1 MSATPQNSPKTAIL
15 SGASICVS
23 GHALSMDGSKTETMP
38 NLVGVTSNAAG
49 AINAPVGIVTMGR
62 LIAVMKAILG
72 ALPMKKTEKGL
83 SLQDVVMTANF
94 NGASV
99 KPRASKAGMI
109 DSIVEAVSPRTELK
123 IWPRSLDWATFKE
136 WAAEGVFGKIPGQV
150 VKVIDLNDQSIEKEE
165 QAGALAAFIKN
176 GGIVDPDSYDEVV
189 GISADLQIKNTRTN
203 KIIEEDYVTSS
214 HKAGRRNP
222 ISRNVTGS
230 TRRLVCG
237 KNLGHYVYG
246 LDAVCFMGKTS
257 VPSALPRGVGFG
269 CCEQCGGEMYPQPRD
284 TVRKQNLRLYL
295 PSMAD
300 GEPLRKD
307 RYKVQILGRSGAAL
321 RYTAA
326 GHTHYNGGRLERILF
341 NVYHPEYGSLTV
353 IGWAFIA
360 GSIRGTVDPL
370 AYDEKMTRA
379 ILNTLRHGRK
389 EAEGATKVHLNAL
402 ARLMAED

>member
-1 MSATPQNSPKTAIL
+1 
-15 SGASICVS
+15 
-23 GHALSMDGSKTETMP
+23 MDGHKTETMP
-38 NLVGVTSNAAG
+38 NLVGVTTNAAG
-49 AINAPVGIVTMGR
+49 AINAPVGIVTLGR
-62 LIAVMKAILG
+62 LVAVMKAILG
-72 ALPMKKTEKGL
+72 GLPFKKKEGSL

-94 NGASV
+94 NGVSV
-99 KPRASKAGMI
+99 KPRNSKAGTI

-123 IWPRSLDWATFKE
+123 MWPRSLDWTTFKE
-136 WAAEGVFGKIPGQV
+136 WAKDGVFGKIPGQV
-150 VKVIDLNDQSIEKEE
+150 IKVVDLNDQSIEQEE
-165 QAGALAAFIKN
+165 KAGALAAFIKN
-176 GGIVDPDSYDEVV
+176 GGIVDPDSYEEVV
-189 GISADLQIKNTRTN
+189 GISADLQVINTRRN
-203 KIIEEDYVTSS
+203 AVIVEDYVTSS

-222 ISRNVTGS
+222 ISRNVDGS

-237 KNLGHYVYG
+237 QNLGHYAYG

-269 CCEQCGGEMYPQPRD
+269 CCPTCKGEMFPQPRD
-284 TVRKQNLRLYL
+284 TVRKQNLRMML
-295 PSMAD
+295 PSMVD

-326 GHTHYNGGRLERILF
+326 GHTHYNGGRLERVLF
-341 NVYHPEYGSLTV
+341 NVYHAEYGSLTV

-370 AYDEKMTRA
+370 AYDEKITRA

-389 EAEGATKVHLNAL
+389 NATESTKVHLEAL
-402 ARLMAED
+402 AQLMADY

>member
-1 MSATPQNSPKTAIL
+1 
-15 SGASICVS
+15 
-23 GHALSMDGSKTETMP
+23 MDGQQHRTMP
-38 NLVGVTSNAAG
+38 NLVGVTTNAAG

-94 NGASV
+94 NGAAV
-99 KPRASKAGMI
+99 KSRASKAGLI

-123 IWPRSLDWATFKE
+123 MWPRSLDWYTFKE
-136 WAAEGVFGKIPGQV
+136 WAREGVFGKIPGQV
-150 VKVIDLNDQSIEKEE
+150 IKIIDLNNQSIEQEE
-165 QAGALAAFIKN
+165 KAGALAAFIKN
-176 GGIVDPDSYDEVV
+176 GGIVNPDSYEEVI
-189 GISADLQIKNTRTN
+189 GISADLQIVNTRKN
-203 KIIEEDYVTSS
+203 AILKMDYVTSS
-214 HKAGRRNP
+214 HKAAERNP
-222 ISRNVTGS
+222 ISRNVDGS
-230 TRRLVCG
+230 TRRLICG
-237 KNLGHYVYG
+237 KNLPHYAYG

-269 CCEQCGGEMYPQPRD
+269 SCPTCGGEMYPQQRD
-284 TVRKQNLRLYL
+284 KVSKQNLRMML
-295 PSMAD
+295 PSMVD

-307 RYKVQILGRSGAAL
+307 RYKVQILGRSGGAL
-321 RYTAA
+321 RYNSA
-326 GHTHYNGGRLERILF
+326 GRTHYTGGRLERVLF
-341 NVYHPEYGSLTV
+341 NVYHPDHGSMSV

-389 EAEGATKVHLNAL
+389 EAQGSTKVHLEAL
-402 ARLMAED
+402 AQLMADY